1 MTLLMSS
8 DPLPAGV
15 LKLHWM
21 RGIADQLLLVLY
33 VHRKGP
39 AETRDPDSHLPT
51 DFHKSD
57 DLVFGLL
64 TLGLI

>member
-1 MTLLMSS
+1 LNCRLTLLTSS
-8 DPLPAGV
+8 DPSPAGV

-39 AETRDPDSHLPT
+39 AETRDPGPR
-51 DFHKSD
+51 
-57 DLVFGLL
+57 
-64 TLGLI
+64 